1 MLAVIKKE
9 VPFVIRVSE
18 HLLNLAQ
25 DHANRILE
33 GILIFLKLFRDYFLL
48 CSSEDI
54 LNINEYNK
62 IIPRLTL
69 ILLAK
74 VYLINYDF
82 TTVECMQIHILF
94 FFSRIMQ
101 NFSMRQISK
110 CEYCYELAKV
120 PKLSGTRQVCLVC
133 LVPFLLKDIS
143 RLHLE
148 SPFLMSHDI
157 FKIMKHLLKMY
168 IPQQCFQK
176 ILIQEVGGEDLKQ
189 NLLILK
195 QLMEKCFG
203 IVNFTSSVPL

>member
-18 HLLNLAQ
+18 HLLNLAR

-33 GILIFLKLFRDYFLL
+33 GILIFLELFIDYFLL

-82 TTVECMQIHILF
+82 TTVECMQIHIF
-94 FFSRIMQ
+94 FFSMIM
-101 NFSMRQISK
+101 
-110 CEYCYELAKV
+110 
-120 PKLSGTRQVCLVC
+120 
-133 LVPFLLKDIS
+133 
-143 RLHLE
+143 
-148 SPFLMSHDI
+148 
-157 FKIMKHLLKMY
+157 
-168 IPQQCFQK
+168 
-176 ILIQEVGGEDLKQ
+176 
-189 NLLILK
+189 
-195 QLMEKCFG
+195 
-203 IVNFTSSVPL
+203 